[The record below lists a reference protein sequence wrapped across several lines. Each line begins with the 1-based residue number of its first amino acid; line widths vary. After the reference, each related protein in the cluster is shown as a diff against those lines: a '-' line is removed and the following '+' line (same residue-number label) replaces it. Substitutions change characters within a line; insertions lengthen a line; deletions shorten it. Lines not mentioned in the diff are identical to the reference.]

1 MFRVKEQQRILRKAK
16 MFPLVE
22 PKQDRGGEKRLQ
34 LPSAC
39 EQMLWPTHAVEY
51 YSALKEGNSNDC

>member
-22 PKQDRGGEKRLQ
+22 PLGIGGGEKRLQ
-34 LPSAC
+34 LPVN
-39 EQMLWPTHAVEY
+39 M
-51 YSALKEGNSNDC
+51 